1 MIFLTVGTQ
10 EPFDR
15 LVEAVDRWATSRN
28 CGGLLFGQITDR
40 PGYHPTSFESTD
52 YLEPESFRT
61 LCSEADLII
70 SHAGMGTIITS
81 MMLRKRLVMMPRRE
95 RLGEQRNDHQWAT
108 ARKFRGRPGIHVAM
122 SEGELPTLLDDVIGK
137 DAHEPGAEL
146 SAFADQQL
154 ISSIRS
160 FIHSQ

>member
-15 LVEAVDRWATSRN
+15 LVEAVDSWAASRD

-40 PGYHPTSFESTD
+40 AGYDPTSFESTD
-52 YLEPESFRT
+52 YLEPESFLT

-81 MMLRKRLVMMPRRE
+81 MMLRKWLVMMPRRE

-108 ARKFRGRPGIHVAM
+108 ARRFGGRAGILVAM
-122 SEGELPTLLDDVIGK
+122 SEDELPTLLDDALGK
-137 DAHEPGAEL
+137 GALEPGAEL
-146 SAFADQQL
+146 SAFADPQL
-154 ISSIRS
+154 ISTIRS
-160 FIHSQ
+160 FIQSQ